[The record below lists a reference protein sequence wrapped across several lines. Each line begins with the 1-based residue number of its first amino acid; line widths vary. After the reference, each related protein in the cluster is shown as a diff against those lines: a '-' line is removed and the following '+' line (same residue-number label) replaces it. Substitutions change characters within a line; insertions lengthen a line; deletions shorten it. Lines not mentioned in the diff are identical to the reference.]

1 MRCPHARPT
10 LGRRATAGRSFP
22 PLLGR
27 SAVSCALPRQ
37 NGQSVRVTS
46 TQRGNVELIRRALD
60 SDPDALADNIVW
72 HFQSPHP
79 ELVTHFE
86 GKDEVLQDWPRMLD
100 DLTDGTF
107 NKRAVDIWPVGEDLV
122 VAHFEIEMT
131 IGDVRHQ
138 GSSVVVYRLADGVI
152 IEGFDIPS
160 LSLLTSSG

>member
-1 MRCPHARPT
+1 
-10 LGRRATAGRSFP
+10 
-22 PLLGR
+22 
-27 SAVSCALPRQ
+27 
-37 NGQSVRVTS
+37 
-46 TQRGNVELIRRALD
+46 LD

-86 GKDEVLQDWPRMLD
+86 GKEKVLKDWPRMLD

-107 NKRAVDIWPVGEDLV
+107 DKRVVDIWPLGEDLV
-122 VAHFEIEMT
+122 VAHVEIEMT

-160 LSLLTSSG
+160 ASLLTSSD

>member
-1 MRCPHARPT
+1 MILSTRP
-10 LGRRATAGRSFP
+10 G
-22 PLLGR
+22 
-27 SAVSCALPRQ
+27 RQ
-37 NGQSVRVTS
+37 NRQSVPVTS

-86 GKDEVLQDWPRMLD
+86 GKDKVLKDWPRMLD

-107 NKRAVDIWPVGEDLV
+107 KKRAVDIWSVGEDPV
-122 VAHFEIEMT
+122 VAHLEIEMT

-160 LSLLTSSG
+160 LSLLISSD